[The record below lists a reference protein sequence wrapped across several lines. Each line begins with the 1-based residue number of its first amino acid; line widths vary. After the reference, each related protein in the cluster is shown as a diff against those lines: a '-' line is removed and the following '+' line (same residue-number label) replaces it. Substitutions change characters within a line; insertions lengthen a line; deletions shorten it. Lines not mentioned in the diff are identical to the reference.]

1 MKKGKRGHNME
12 TLKILTYPD
21 KFLSEPTKPVENI
34 DEKIQNLV
42 KDMASIMYQAPGIGL
57 AAIQVGVNK
66 SLLVYDVSLR
76 DEKRSLQV
84 LINPR
89 IVESEG
95 TTISEDEGCLSVPD
109 FRANVK
115 RAASVLVEGFD
126 NNEKPLRI
134 EAEGLLAVLL
144 QHEIDH
150 LNGILFIDRIS
161 SLKRGMYKRRVKK
174 NLKNK

>member
-42 KDMASIMYQAPGIGL
+42 KDMASIMYQAPGVGL
-57 AAIQVGVNK
+57 AAIQVGINK
-66 SLLVYDVSLR
+66 SLLVYDVSPR

-95 TTISEDEGCLSVPD
+95 TTISEGEGCLSVPD

-115 RAASVLVEGFD
+115 RAASVLIEGFD
-126 NNEKPLRI
+126 NKEKPLRI
-134 EAEGLLAVLL
+134 EAQGLLAIVL

-161 SLKRGMYKRRVKK
+161 PLKRGMYKRRVKK
-174 NLKNK
+174 KLKK

>member
-1 MKKGKRGHNME
+1 MK
-12 TLKILTYPD
+12 TLNILTYPD

-34 DEKIQNLV
+34 DEKIQNLI
-42 KDMASIMYQAPGIGL
+42 KDMASIMSRAPGIGL
-57 AAIQVGVNK
+57 AAIQVGINK
-66 SLLVYDVSLR
+66 SLLVYDVSPR

-115 RAASVLVEGFD
+115 RAASVLVEAFD
-126 NNEKPLRI
+126 NKEKPLRI
-134 EAEGLLAVLL
+134 EAEGLLAVVL

-161 SLKRGMYKRRVKK
+161 SLKRGMYKRHVKK
-174 NLKNK
+174 NLNNK

>member
-1 MKKGKRGHNME
+1 ME
-12 TLKILTYPD
+12 PLNILTYPD

-34 DEKIQNLV
+34 DEKIQNLI

-57 AAIQVGVNK
+57 AAIQVGINK
-66 SLLVYDVSLR
+66 SLLVYDVSPR

-115 RAASVLVEGFD
+115 RSASVLVEGVD
-126 NNEKPLRI
+126 NKEKPLRI
-134 EAEGLLAVLL
+134 EAEGLLAVVL

-161 SLKRGMYKRRVKK
+161 SLKREMYKRRVKK
-174 NLKNK
+174 NLKDK

>member
-1 MKKGKRGHNME
+1 MNP
-12 TLKILTYPD
+12 LKILTYPD
-21 KFLSEPTKPVENI
+21 KFLSDPVKPVENI
-34 DEKIQNLV
+34 DEKIHNLI

-57 AAIQVGVNK
+57 AAIQVGINK
-66 SLLVYDVSLR
+66 SLLVYDISPR
-76 DEKRSLQV
+76 DEARSLQV

-95 TTISEDEGCLSVPD
+95 TTISEGEGCLSVPD

-115 RAASVLVEGFD
+115 RSACVLVEGFD

-134 EAEGLLAVLL
+134 EAQGLLAVVL

-161 SLKRGMYKRRVKK
+161 SLKREMYKRSVKK

>member
-1 MKKGKRGHNME
+1 ME
-12 TLKILTYPD
+12 PLNILTYPD
-21 KFLSEPTKPVENI
+21 NFLSEPTKPVENI
-34 DEKIQNLV
+34 DEKIQNLI

-57 AAIQVGVNK
+57 AAIQVGINK
-66 SLLVYDVSLR
+66 SLLVYDVSPR
-76 DEKRSLQV
+76 DEERSLQV

-115 RAASVLVEGFD
+115 RSASVLIEGVD
-126 NNEKPLRI
+126 SKEKPLRI
-134 EAEGLLAVLL
+134 EAEGLLAVVL

-161 SLKRGMYKRRVKK
+161 SLKREIYKRRVRK

>member
-1 MKKGKRGHNME
+1 ME

-21 KFLSEPTKPVENI
+21 KFLSKPTKPVENI
-34 DEKIQNLV
+34 DEKIQNLI

-57 AAIQVGVNK
+57 AAIQVGINK
-66 SLLVYDVSLR
+66 SLLVYDVSTG

-174 NLKNK
+174 NLINK

>member
-1 MKKGKRGHNME
+1 ME

-21 KFLSEPTKPVENI
+21 KFLSKPTKPVENI
-34 DEKIQNLV
+34 DEKIQNLI

-57 AAIQVGVNK
+57 AAIQVGINK
-66 SLLVYDVSLR
+66 SLLVYDVSTG

-89 IVESEG
+89 IVEREG

-161 SLKRGMYKRRVKK
+161 SLKRGIYKRRVKK

>member
-1 MKKGKRGHNME
+1 ME
-12 TLKILTYPD
+12 PLNILTYPD

-34 DEKIQNLV
+34 DEKIQNLI

-57 AAIQVGVNK
+57 AAIQVGINK
-66 SLLVYDVSLR
+66 SLLIYDVSPR

-89 IVESEG
+89 IVESER

-115 RAASVLVEGFD
+115 RSASVLVEGVD
-126 NNEKPLRI
+126 SKEKPLRI
-134 EAEGLLAVLL
+134 EAEGLLAVVL

-161 SLKRGMYKRRVKK
+161 SLKRELYKRRVKK

>member
-1 MKKGKRGHNME
+1 ME

-57 AAIQVGVNK
+57 AAIQVGINK
-66 SLLVYDVSLR
+66 SLLVYDVSPK

-89 IVESEG
+89 IIESEG

-109 FRANVK
+109 FKTNVK

-126 NNEKPLRI
+126 NKEKLLRL
-134 EAEGLLAVLL
+134 EAEGLLAVVL

-161 SLKRGMYKRRVKK
+161 SLKRGMYKRRVTK
-174 NLKNK
+174 NSKNK

>member
-1 MKKGKRGHNME
+1 ME
-12 TLKILTYPD
+12 PLNILTYPD

-34 DEKIQNLV
+34 DEKIQNLI

-57 AAIQVGVNK
+57 AAIQVGINK
-66 SLLVYDVSLR
+66 SLLIYDIAPR

-115 RAASVLVEGFD
+115 RSASVLIEGVD
-126 NNEKPLRI
+126 SKEKPLRI
-134 EAEGLLAVLL
+134 EAEGLLAVVL

-161 SLKRGMYKRRVKK
+161 SLKREIYKRRVKK

>member
-1 MKKGKRGHNME
+1 ME
-12 TLKILTYPD
+12 TLNILTYPD

-34 DEKIQNLV
+34 DEKIQNLI

-57 AAIQVGVNK
+57 AAIQVGINK
-66 SLLVYDVSLR
+66 SLLIYDVSPR

-95 TTISEDEGCLSVPD
+95 TIISEDEGCLSVPD

-115 RAASVLVEGFD
+115 RAASALVEGFD
-126 NNEKPLRI
+126 NKEKPLRI
-134 EAEGLLAVLL
+134 EAEGLLAVVL

-161 SLKRGMYKRRVKK
+161 SLKKEMYKRSVKK

>member
-1 MKKGKRGHNME
+1 ME

-57 AAIQVGVNK
+57 AAIQVGINK
-66 SLLVYDVSLR
+66 SLLVYDVSPK

-89 IVESEG
+89 IIESEG

-109 FRANVK
+109 FKTNVK

-126 NNEKPLRI
+126 NKEKLLRL
-134 EAEGLLAVLL
+134 EAEGLLAVVL

-161 SLKRGMYKRRVKK
+161 SLKRGMYKRRVTK

>member
-1 MKKGKRGHNME
+1 ME

-34 DEKIQNLV
+34 DENTQNLV

-57 AAIQVGVNK
+57 AAIQVGINK
-66 SLLVYDVSLR
+66 SLLVYDVSPR

-134 EAEGLLAVLL
+134 EAEGLLAIVL

-161 SLKRGMYKRRVKK
+161 VLKKNMYKKSIKK
-174 NLKNK
+174 KQSQNKYDQKK

>member
-1 MKKGKRGHNME
+1 ME
-12 TLKILTYPD
+12 PLNILTYPD

-34 DEKIQNLV
+34 DEKIQNLI

-57 AAIQVGVNK
+57 AAIQVGINK
-66 SLLVYDVSLR
+66 SLLIYDVSPR

-115 RAASVLVEGFD
+115 RSASVLVEGVD
-126 NNEKPLRI
+126 SKEKPLRI
-134 EAEGLLAVLL
+134 EAEGLLAVVL

-161 SLKRGMYKRRVKK
+161 SLKRELYKRRVKK

>member
-1 MKKGKRGHNME
+1 ME
-12 TLKILTYPD
+12 PLNILTYPD

-34 DEKIQNLV
+34 DEKIQNLI

-57 AAIQVGVNK
+57 AAIQVGINK
-66 SLLVYDVSLR
+66 SLLVYDISPR

-89 IVESEG
+89 ILESEG

-126 NNEKPLRI
+126 NKEKPLRI
-134 EAEGLLAVLL
+134 EAQGLLAVLL

-161 SLKRGMYKRRVKK
+161 SLKKGMYKRRVKK
-174 NLKNK
+174 NLNNK

>member
-1 MKKGKRGHNME
+1 ME
-12 TLKILTYPD
+12 PLKILTYPD
-21 KFLSEPTKPVENI
+21 KFLSEPTKPVEDI
-34 DEKIQNLV
+34 DEKIQNLI

-57 AAIQVGVNK
+57 AAIQVGINK
-66 SLLVYDVSLR
+66 SLLIYDVSPR

-89 IVESEG
+89 IIESEG

-126 NNEKPLRI
+126 NDEKPLRI
-134 EAEGLLAVLL
+134 EAQGLLAVVL

-161 SLKRGMYKRRVKK
+161 SLKREIYKRRVKK